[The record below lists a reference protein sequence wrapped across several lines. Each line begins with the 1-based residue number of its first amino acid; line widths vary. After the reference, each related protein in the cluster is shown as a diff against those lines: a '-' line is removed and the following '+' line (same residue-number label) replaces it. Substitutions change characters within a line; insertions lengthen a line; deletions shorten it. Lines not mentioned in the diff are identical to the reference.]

1 MIDESTI
8 ERTSPLERLQTMEL
22 LWRSLSRSPDQ
33 TPSPERHREVLASRL
48 AEIER
53 GEAEFLTIE
62 ELKQHLREGPQ

>member
-1 MIDESTI
+1 
-8 ERTSPLERLQTMEL
+8 MEL